1 MKKVGFYFSREPE
14 EARSSCPECG
24 WMNTSSN
31 PMAIFESIKINQPAY
46 VQCEDCKTWYNIG
59 GDVEEGGGRMTSTIK
74 ISEKDKVFHIATKSG
89 WVVKVGMQVTIDEI
103 DFAIYPERTLT
114 QVFLHVNEISSG
126 ASLLNYPIDLIDFL
140 DETTRNTAIEF
151 YKYSVIP
158 LIQKKIKA
166 NGLDKFRKEV
176 EKTKKY
182 MVETHGE
189 RPEIKDI
196 EEEGK

>member
-1 MKKVGFYFSREPE
+1 
-14 EARSSCPECG
+14 
-24 WMNTSSN
+24 
-31 PMAIFESIKINQPAY
+31 
-46 VQCEDCKTWYNIG
+46 
-59 GDVEEGGGRMTSTIK
+59 MTSTIK
-74 ISEKDKVFHIATKSG
+74 ISEKDKVFQIATEAG
-89 WVVKVGMQVTIDEI
+89 WVEQTGMQVTIDGI

-140 DETTRNTAIEF
+140 DVTTRNTAIEF
-151 YKYSVIP
+151 YKYKVIP
-158 LIQKKIKA
+158 LIQKKIEA

-189 RPEIKDI
+189 RPKIKDF

>member
-1 MKKVGFYFSREPE
+1 
-14 EARSSCPECG
+14 
-24 WMNTSSN
+24 
-31 PMAIFESIKINQPAY
+31 
-46 VQCEDCKTWYNIG
+46 
-59 GDVEEGGGRMTSTIK
+59 MTSTIK
-74 ISEKDKVFHIATKSG
+74 ISEKDKVFQIATEAG
-89 WVVKVGMQVTIDEI
+89 WVEQTGMQVTIDGI

-140 DETTRNTAIEF
+140 DVTTRNTAIEF
-151 YKYSVIP
+151 YKYKVIP
-158 LIQKKIKA
+158 LIQKKIEA

-189 RPEIKDI
+189 RPKIKDF
-196 EEEGK
+196 EEDDE